1 MKIIIKIEPLKN
13 KYKVTLDD
21 ETSFLLYKG
30 DLKSFK
36 LETGVEL
43 DTEKYNQ
50 LMDLLYKRA
59 KERALY
65 ILDKTPKT
73 QKQIKD
79 KLIQGLYPEEIVDR
93 VIIFLNKYDIL
104 NDYRYA
110 STYIEYKSLSKSKK
124 QIMQDLMAKGIDK
137 DTIAVALEDSE
148 YSDAKS
154 LKNLINK
161 KVEKYDLS
169 DKKGLQKL
177 YQYLFG
183 KGYSYSDVKAEL
195 SDYLN
200 GYDEY

>member
-1 MKIIIKIEPLKN
+1 MKFIIQIEPFKN

-30 DLKSFK
+30 DIKSFN
-36 LETGVEL
+36 LEIGAEL
-43 DTEKYNQ
+43 DTEKHNQ

-65 ILDKTPKT
+65 ILDKMPKT

-79 KLIQGLYPEEIVDR
+79 KLSQGLYPDEIVDR
-93 VIIFLNKYDIL
+93 VIVFLNKYDIL

-124 QIMQDLMAKGIDK
+124 QIMQDLMVKGIDK
-137 DTIAVALEDSE
+137 DTITVALEDSE

-177 YQYLFG
+177 YQYLLG
-183 KGYSYSDVKAEL
+183 KGYSYSDVQAEL
-195 SDYLN
+195 SYYLN

>member
-1 MKIIIKIEPLKN
+1 MKFIIQIEPFKN

-30 DLKSFK
+30 DIKSFN
-36 LETGVEL
+36 LEIGAEL
-43 DTEKYNQ
+43 DTEKHNQ

-79 KLIQGLYPEEIVDR
+79 KLSQGLYPDEIVDR
-93 VIIFLNKYDIL
+93 VIVFLNKYDIL

-124 QIMQDLMAKGIDK
+124 QIMQDLMVKGIDK

-177 YQYLFG
+177 YQYLLG